1 MTNDGQHGLV
11 LPEGAATATSRD
23 DRAAAWTQLANGL
36 GARLDAL
43 LASEVWGRDLP
54 ERPAAPVTHGVY
66 LFSEPGRHLYVG
78 RTGRTERSVRAGK
91 KSASGFRARL
101 AGHCR
106 PSCGLSSATFAIRLA
121 LEAAAQ
127 RVSWL
132 RHAGASFSTI
142 TNSRHCSSPRR
153 SELRRWS
160 SEPSIS
166 RTIENARYSRSMP
179 LSCLRLHTTR
189 LRRVDPGSPA

>member
-1 MTNDGQHGLV
+1 MTNDVQHGLV

-23 DRAAAWTQLANGL
+23 ERAAAWTQLANGL

-106 PSCGLSSATFAIRLA
+106 PSSGLSSATFAIRLA

-127 RVSWL
+127 KGVVV
-132 RHAGASFSTI
+132 AA
-142 TNSRHCSSPRR
+142 RR
-153 SELRRWS
+153 SKLLDDHQFAALFVAAKERITAM
-160 SEPSIS
+160 EF
-166 RTIENARYSRSMP
+166 RTVDIEDDRECAVFEVYTAFVLATPYNSFATS
-179 LSCLRLHTTR
+179 
-189 LRRVDPGSPA
+189 